1 MFRKRLRNR
10 FPPFDLI
17 SELCILRD
25 CGGLRTMEIYRGF
38 RAREDP
44 HPCSV
49 ARRIASASIHP
60 VPNDK
65 TNVLGKHH
73 FS

>member
-1 MFRKRLRNR
+1 
-10 FPPFDLI
+10 
-17 SELCILRD
+17 
-25 CGGLRTMEIYRGF
+25 MEIYRGF